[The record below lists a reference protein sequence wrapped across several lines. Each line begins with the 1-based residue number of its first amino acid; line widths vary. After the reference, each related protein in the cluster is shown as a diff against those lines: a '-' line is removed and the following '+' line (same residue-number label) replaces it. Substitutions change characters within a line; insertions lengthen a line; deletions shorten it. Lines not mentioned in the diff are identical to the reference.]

1 MTKIAF
7 ELSLHK
13 APLSNMAE
21 SGNLSDDEIDR
32 IKKENAR
39 AKQKELEEYL
49 NPDSDRST
57 PANRGPLPEQS
68 HVSTRGNHGQSQPN
82 QQQQQQPRAHRH
94 QQLQQFSQAIEQLPN
109 RLQARHDQIKESP
122 KTIPEIESP
131 LAGIEW
137 EYVDEPD
144 ESLACEICVTLTEDP
159 RLLSCCGEHNVCSRC
174 MDRATVLNKGCPF
187 CRAENFKLIPN
198 NALKT
203 TIENLRV
210 WCPKKEFGCDW
221 SGRKNQAMEHLNMC
235 QFAMIM
241 CPQGCGMKFMRHE
254 LDKHKLACT
263 NLPVSCRFATLGCKE
278 KFPQKDALQHSED
291 NVHNHLLQIAKRNE
305 AIRRAALS
313 SSQEVAK
320 SAQKSLAEKSSKLE
334 GLKKQLASSQQS
346 IRSLEQKTDMAK
358 QKLHAIRDEHHTK
371 GVHYTAQLQAK
382 GKEVLQLLTTSRGI
396 EGIVE
401 KLPIPPVEGYTAI
414 PIIFTIDNFASK
426 KQNDEVWVS
435 PPFYT
440 HVAGY
445 KMRMEVYLN
454 GYGIGKGTHISVFL
468 SMMQGE
474 NDNYLPWPFQ
484 GAVITILF
492 LNQRGIVKNKM
503 FESFGHAAAY
513 LTIQDTSLEFCA
525 RVTNGTH
532 GPGRGFIK
540 LVPNSQIGRYVVN
553 DTLRVKL
560 HKIDFLPL

>member
-1 MTKIAF
+1 
-7 ELSLHK
+7 
-13 APLSNMAE
+13 MAE
-21 SGNLSDDEIDR
+21 SGNLSDDEISR

-39 AKQKELEEYL
+39 AKERELEEYL
-49 NPDSDRST
+49 NPDSDRCT
-57 PANRGPLPEQS
+57 PANRGPPLELPGQR
-68 HVSTRGNHGQSQPN
+68 HGSTRENHGQSQQN
-82 QQQQQQPRAHRH
+82 QQQQRQPHHH
-94 QQLQQFSQAIEQLPN
+94 QQLHQISRGAEQLPN
-109 RLQARHDQIKESP
+109 GQQAHHGQIKESP
-122 KTIPEIESP
+122 KTSLEIENP

-144 ESLACEICVTLTEDP
+144 ESLACEICVMLTEDP

-174 MDRATVLNKGCPF
+174 IDRATVRNKGCPY

-210 WCPKKEFGCDW
+210 WCPNKELGCDW
-221 SGRKNQAMEHLNMC
+221 NGRKNQAMEHLSMC
-235 QFAMIM
+235 QFAMMM
-241 CPQGCGMKFMRHE
+241 CPQGCGIKFMRNE
-254 LDKHKLACT
+254 LDEHKLACT
-263 NLPVSCRFATLGCKE
+263 NLPVSCRFAVLGCKE
-278 KFPQKDALQHSED
+278 KFPQKDAIQHSED
-291 NVHNHLLQIAKRNE
+291 NIHDHLLQIAKRNE

-320 SAQKSLAEKSSKLE
+320 SAQKSLAEKSLKLE
-334 GLKKQLASSQQS
+334 GLKKQLASSQQN
-346 IRSLEQKTDMAK
+346 IRILEQKTDKAK

-371 GVHYTAQLQAK
+371 GVQYTAQLQTK

-396 EGIVE
+396 EGVIE

-414 PIIFTIDNFASK
+414 PIIFTIDNFASR
-426 KQNDEVWVS
+426 KQNDEVWAS

-445 KMRMEVYLN
+445 KMRMKVYLN
-454 GYGIGKGTHISVFL
+454 GYGTGKGTHISVFL
-468 SMMQGE
+468 YMMQGE

-513 LTIQDTSLEFCA
+513 LTIEDTGLEFCA
-525 RVTNGTH
+525 RVTNGTY
-532 GPGRGFIK
+532 GQGRGFFK
-540 LVPNSQIGRYVVN
+540 VVPNSQIGRYVVN
-553 DTLRVKL
+553 DTLKVKL